1 MPAPPLARRRRLL
14 DSGALGAR
22 ARPRR
27 LATRGPGTRGR
38 AVAAIEGE
46 DVMAEEGAMGRAL
59 AQDVRAAGRLA
70 LDTEFM
76 GEGRYRTLL
85 CLIQLAIPDR
95 SGTDVRLELIDP
107 LAGGSEAG
115 ADDLKSM
122 LADPAVQIVV
132 HARRQDI
139 A

>member
-1 MPAPPLARRRRLL
+1 RGALCRARPLVPASPRARRRRLL
-14 DSGALGAR
+14 GPLALGAR

-27 LATRGPGTRGR
+27 LAARGPGTRGR

-46 DVMAEEGAMGRAL
+46 DVMAEQDAKGGAL
-59 AQDVRAAGRLA
+59 AQDAHAARRLA

-95 SGTDVRLELIDP
+95 AGTAERLELIDP
-107 LAGGSEAG
+107 LA
-115 ADDLKSM
+115 
-122 LADPAVQIVV
+122 ADPET
-132 HARRQDI
+132 
-139 A
+139 

>member
-14 DSGALGAR
+14 GSGSLGAR

-46 DVMAEEGAMGRAL
+46 DVIDEEGVMGRAL

-70 LDTEFM
+70 LDTEVM
-76 GEGRYRTLL
+76 GEGRSRTLL
-85 CLIQLAIPDR
+85 VLIQPGIPDR
-95 SGTDVRLELIDP
+95 RGTR
-107 LAGGSEAG
+107 
-115 ADDLKSM
+115 
-122 LADPAVQIVV
+122 
-132 HARRQDI
+132 
-139 A
+139 

>member
-1 MPAPPLARRRRLL
+1 MA
-14 DSGALGAR
+14 
-22 ARPRR
+22 
-27 LATRGPGTRGR
+27 
-38 AVAAIEGE
+38 GE
-46 DVMAEEGAMGRAL
+46 SVMGRAL

-95 SGTDVRLELIDP
+95 SGTDERLELIDP
-107 LAGGSEAG
+107 LVGGSETV
-115 ADDLKSM
+115 ADDL
-122 LADPAVQIVV
+122 
-132 HARRQDI
+132 AR